1 MDPNVALANARKAAA
16 DVLGDTQS
24 TAEAVEL
31 AESFQALDEWIS
43 KGGFFPSKW
52 MGWRR
57 S

>member
-1 MDPNVALANARKAAA
+1 MDPNVALANARKAAE

-24 TAEAVEL
+24 TAKSVEL

-57 S
+57 